1 MLTEPIQVTLLV
13 ADALES
19 LGVPY
24 FIGGSMATAVHGVAR
39 ATMDVDL
46 VADLHEDNIPGL
58 LAALGSDFFADEQ
71 MIVSALQHG
80 ISFNLIHK
88 ETMFKVDI
96 FPLKDRPFDRSQLK
110 RRTAYELAS
119 EPTRKAY
126 IASPEDNI
134 LSKLEWYRLGGE
146 LSDRQ
151 WNDVLN
157 VLKVQGETI
166 DIAYLK
172 KWAKALGLDDLLTR
186 VLDKAK

>member
-19 LGVPY
+19 FGIRY

-46 VADLHEDNIPGL
+46 VVDLSEDDIPGL
-58 LAALGSDFFADEQ
+58 LSVLGDDFFVDEQ
-71 MIVSALQHG
+71 MIAGALQSG
-80 ISFNLIHK
+80 ISFNMIHK
-88 ETMFKVDI
+88 ETMFKVDV
-96 FPLKDRPFDRSQLK
+96 FPLKNRPFDLSQLE
-110 RRTAYELAS
+110 RRVAYELAS

-146 LSDRQ
+146 ISDRQ
-151 WNDVLN
+151 WIDVLN
-157 VLKVQGETI
+157 VLRIQGADI

-172 KWAKALGLDDLLTR
+172 KWAKKLNLLDLLVRALDD
-186 VLDKAK
+186 VN

>member
-19 LGVPY
+19 LGIRY
-24 FIGGSMATAVHGVAR
+24 FIGGSMATAVHGIAR

-46 VADLHEDNIPGL
+46 VVDLSEDDIPGL
-58 LAALGSDFFADEQ
+58 LSVLGDDFFVDKQ
-71 MIVSALQHG
+71 MIAGALQSG
-80 ISFNLIHK
+80 ISFNMIHK
-88 ETMFKVDI
+88 ETMFKVDV
-96 FPLKDRPFDRSQLK
+96 FPLKNRPFDLSQLE
-110 RRTAYELAS
+110 RRVAYELAS

-146 LSDRQ
+146 ISDRQ
-151 WNDVLN
+151 WIDVLN
-157 VLKVQGETI
+157 VLRIQGADI

-172 KWAKALGLDDLLTR
+172 KWAKKLNLLDLLVRALDD
-186 VLDKAK
+186 VN

>member
-19 LGVPY
+19 LGIRY

-46 VADLHEDNIPGL
+46 VVDLSEDDIPGL
-58 LAALGSDFFADEQ
+58 LSVLGDDFFVDEE
-71 MIVSALQHG
+71 MIAGALQSG
-80 ISFNLIHK
+80 ISFNMIHK
-88 ETMFKVDI
+88 ETMFKVDV
-96 FPLKDRPFDRSQLK
+96 FPLKNRPFDLSQLE
-110 RRTAYELAS
+110 RRVAYELAS

-146 LSDRQ
+146 ISDRQ
-151 WNDVLN
+151 WIDVLN
-157 VLKVQGETI
+157 VLRIQGADI

-172 KWAKALGLDDLLTR
+172 KWAKKLKLLDLLVR
-186 VLDKAK
+186 ALDEVN